1 MRLRKRQF
9 ARTGL
14 ARSILQEF
22 KIVNLTEKYREMK
35 RRGERVTALTA
46 YDYPTARLLDESGL
60 DIILVGDSVGMVV
73 LGYED
78 TTRVT
83 LDEMVHHTRAVA
95 RGVKR
100 ALIVADM
107 PIHSYDNPEQ
117 ALETARILIK
127 AGAQAVK
134 LEGGVSHVRQIEAIV
149 SSAIPFMAHI
159 GMLPQSVR
167 EEGGYKVKGRTQQQ
181 AEALLQDARAIEKAG
196 AFSVVL
202 EIVAPETAKMISQ
215 AIAIPTIGIGSGKEC
230 DGQILVTHD
239 LIGFFPWFTPKFV
252 APEAK
257 VAEQIR
263 NAALAFVA
271 RTREN

>member
-1 MRLRKRQF
+1 
-9 ARTGL
+9 
-14 ARSILQEF
+14 
-22 KIVNLTEKYREMK
+22 MK
-35 RRGERVTALTA
+35 RRGERITALTA

-78 TTRVT
+78 TTHVT
-83 LDEMVHHTRAVA
+83 LDEMLHHTRAVA

-107 PIHSYDNPEQ
+107 PIHSYDTPAKAVDSAR
-117 ALETARILIK
+117 ALMN

-134 LEGGVSHVRQIEAIV
+134 LEGGVSHVAQIEAIV
-149 SSAIPFMAHI
+149 SANIPFMAHI

-167 EEGGYKVKGRTQQQ
+167 EEGGYKVKGRTHEQ
-181 AEALLQDARAIEKAG
+181 ADALLRDAQAVESVG

-202 EIVAPETAKMISQ
+202 EIVVPETAKMISQ
-215 AIAIPTIGIGSGKEC
+215 AIEIPTIGIGSGKDC

-239 LIGFFPWFTPKFV
+239 LIGLFPWFTPKFV
-252 APEAK
+252 APEAN

-263 NAALAFVA
+263 MAARRFVE
-271 RTREN
+271 RVRGQRGN